1 MSGPGQR
8 KICKCLTPAT
18 DKAGLRSKR
27 FRASSSRKLGRE
39 QKRGMKGEGKWKR
52 LLRRLDKA
60 GKCPAVARGGPEC
73 SWK

>member
-1 MSGPGQR
+1 MSGPGQC
-8 KICKCLTPAT
+8 KICKGLIPGT

-27 FRASSSRKLGRE
+27 FHASSSRKLERE

-52 LLRRLDKA
+52 LLRRVDKA